1 MRRFFHLTIASM
13 LTIAIPAL
21 AADKPATSSTL
32 PAVPAPAPGT
42 ASRLPATTPGAAAT
56 AAAASAGVGTP
67 LKCTVSIMKAQGSKW
82 GSGGWYRSIRAT
94 NDRGARQP
102 LPIGSKIKWS
112 SMVYV
117 LPKSGEHVLVAA
129 LLPGQSVEVGQT
141 EHYQPPV
148 DPVDSWKGVKP
159 PPAPTCEAKLLP

>member
-1 MRRFFHLTIASM
+1 MTDVRCLAIASI
-13 LTIAIPAL
+13 LVGALPAL

-32 PAVPAPAPGT
+32 PAVQAPAPGT
-42 ASRLPATTPGAAAT
+42 ASRLPATTPGAAAS

-67 LKCTVSIMKAQGSKW
+67 LKCTVAVVHKGSNW
-82 GSGGWYRSIRAT
+82 GGGGSYRSIRAT

-102 LPIGSKIKWS
+102 LAVGSKIKWS
-112 SMVYV
+112 SMVSV
-117 LPKSGEHVLVAA
+117 LKRSGEHVLVAA

-141 EHYQPPV
+141 EHVQPAV
-148 DPVDSWKGVKP
+148 DPVDAWKGVPP